1 MDYVCTGEYVCFC
14 VQRESSVW
22 INHSV
27 LNTAKLMK
35 YHDVLYYILWV
46 FSEHLFKQG
55 TIFYSTGYKKI
66 IKFHLRRKWKVKN
79 HKIVVVTATRNT
91 SKTYWAFVMFKI
103 LGERYI
109 KLYKFSLIFT
119 NHLTDE
125 DIKVQRSLKNLPKSL
140 ILNRTEF

>member
-1 MDYVCTGEYVCFC
+1 
-14 VQRESSVW
+14 
-22 INHSV
+22 
-27 LNTAKLMK
+27 MK
-35 YHDVLYYILWV
+35 YHDVLYYMLLWV

-55 TIFYSTGYKKI
+55 TIFHFRGYKSHQISFEK
-66 IKFHLRRKWKVKN
+66 KWNVKN

-103 LGERYI
+103 PGKQYI

-119 NHLTDE
+119 NHFTDE

-140 ILNRTEF
+140 SLNRTEF